1 MLYTLKK
8 EFKHVDKIKSTLR
21 TGLRDY
27 NRTFFGD
34 YDLTPFALY
43 FEDNVQ
49 KIIAG
54 VSGFFVKKH
63 HALRI
68 EYFWVDENHRQQG
81 LGRALMNA
89 LETFTL
95 ENACSTIQ
103 VSTMAFQGVEFYEK
117 MGFQR
122 LGTIPEWFC
131 GVDEHYY
138 LKKLTKK

>member
-49 KIIAG
+49 KN
-54 VSGFFVKKH
+54 H
-63 HALRI
+63 CRR
-68 EYFWVDENHRQQG
+68 FWVFR
-81 LGRALMNA
+81 
-89 LETFTL
+89 
-95 ENACSTIQ
+95 
-103 VSTMAFQGVEFYEK
+103 
-117 MGFQR
+117 
-122 LGTIPEWFC
+122 
-131 GVDEHYY
+131 
-138 LKKLTKK
+138 